1 MSGFRLGR
9 LVRLRER
16 QEKEEKLRWA
26 ATLQDVFDAR
36 ERRSTGRATLDQA
49 HRDLASAAGS
59 TIQPSNRVAAEAT
72 IDHLIDCKLQQEKD
86 VTEAALKADQAREPY
101 DERRREAET
110 LRALIHAVE
119 GGSLVEGASAFA
131 ALRVGGTLLDASHGY
146 EAAPPPQTL
155 AAEAALRFVNSDVEF
170 APPPLNALLRA
181 LNANTP
187 EMRAAWWLRVR
198 GHRRRSRRDWRAA
211 AL

>member
-110 LRALIHAVE
+110 LRRLEDRWKAD
-119 GGSLVEGASAFA
+119 
-131 ALRVGGTLLDASHGY
+131 R
-146 EAAPPPQTL
+146 
-155 AAEAALRFVNSDVEF
+155 RK
-170 APPPLNALLRA
+170 
-181 LNANTP
+181 
-187 EMRAAWWLRVR
+187 
-198 GHRRRSRRDWRAA
+198 RRRRREDRDRQEHISRQCGKS
-211 AL
+211 L